1 MRKVLL
7 SLAVVLFCSFTVMP
21 LHLTKHDENKAQLIN
36 RLKDSKSD
44 LLKAVAG
51 LTDQQLEFKPA
62 ADRWSIIDC
71 VEHLTS
77 IEKAMIDAE
86 KKLMAEAPNPEKKK
100 AMKYTDE
107 QLIAM
112 VEDRSKK
119 QTSPPFGMP
128 KHNYASPADAINAFV
143 AQRDQLIDYVSN
155 TKDMLRAHITNDP
168 NLGMVDAYQLLLFN
182 AAHTMRH
189 IKQIDEVKADPGFP
203 K

>member
-1 MRKVLL
+1 MKKVLL
-7 SLAVVLFCSFTVMP
+7 SLAVVLFSSFVALP
-21 LHLTKHDENKAQLIN
+21 LRFTKEDETKAQLIN
-36 RLKDSKSD
+36 RLKDSKND

-51 LTDQQLEFKPA
+51 LTDAQLEFKPA
-62 ADRWSIIDC
+62 PDRWSIIDV
-71 VEHLTS
+71 VEHLT
-77 IEKAMIDAE
+77 IVEKSMMDAE
-86 KKLMAEAPNPEKKK
+86 KKLVAEAPNPEKKK
-100 AMKYTDE
+100 DMKYTDA

-112 VEDRSKK
+112 VEDRSRK
-119 QTSPPFGMP
+119 QMTPPTMMP
-128 KHNYASPADAINAFV
+128 KHNYASPADAVNAFV

-168 NLGMVDAYQLLLFN
+168 NFGYVDAYQLLLFN